1 MSKPIRSYPLSICFL
16 FRNLEEILDLQLK
29 LKEEQ
34 QYLNQL
40 KVSKDLELEGI
51 KTSEGQ
57 LREINEQ
64 LKIDMQRYVRCWL
77 LVHFW
82 PMLPFYTP
90 AKHQKTN
97 GFLVFWGV

>member
-16 FRNLEEILDLQLK
+16 FRNLEEISDLQLK

-64 LKIDMQRYVRCWL
+64 LKIDMQRYVRC
-77 LVHFW
+77 
-82 PMLPFYTP
+82 
-90 AKHQKTN
+90 
-97 GFLVFWGV
+97 

>member
-16 FRNLEEILDLQLK
+16 FRNLEEISDLQLK
-29 LKEEQ
+29 LNEEQ

-64 LKIDMQRYVRCWL
+64 LKIDMQRYVRC
-77 LVHFW
+77 
-82 PMLPFYTP
+82 
-90 AKHQKTN
+90 
-97 GFLVFWGV
+97 

>member
-1 MSKPIRSYPLSICFL
+1 MSKPIRSYPLSICLL
-16 FRNLEEILDLQLK
+16 FRNLEEISDLQLK

-64 LKIDMQRYVRCWL
+64 LKIDMQRYVRC
-77 LVHFW
+77 
-82 PMLPFYTP
+82 
-90 AKHQKTN
+90 
-97 GFLVFWGV
+97 